1 MSPSQAGRPSHI
13 HTPEVALRRG
23 RQGPPGAL
31 LSGIPSKWF
40 RDASKCSE
48 SQRFLPRCW
57 EGSGGA
63 TWPPKRVLQTGPAA
77 SRGWAQTLA
86 RTRRSPSGAHAP
98 PPGGAHPIPGHGV
111 WEPPLRITV
120 FCPGLPDQ
128 PPPSFGVRPLPKDR
142 AALGTMCQTR

>member
-1 MSPSQAGRPSHI
+1 MSPSQAGRPLHI

-31 LSGIPSKWF
+31 LSGIPRKWF

-63 TWPPKRVLQTGPAA
+63 TRPPRSPSDGTSGVLWLGAD
-77 SRGWAQTLA
+77 TLLRA
-86 RTRRSPSGAHAP
+86 RRSPSGAHAP

-111 WEPPLRITV
+111 REPPLRITV